1 MPMRRNLN
9 AGSRQKG
16 HPHPHAGK
24 PDRQTEGPTMTHA
37 QSSELKALAEE
48 AGEPDAFDEAI
59 SKAEATLRITAL
71 RAKLAHERN
80 KRFDRFRG

>member
-1 MPMRRNLN
+1 
-9 AGSRQKG
+9 
-16 HPHPHAGK
+16 
-24 PDRQTEGPTMTHA
+24 MTHA

-48 AGEPDAFDEAI
+48 AGEPDAFDESI